1 MNYNLT
7 FDFFPAQY
15 YPTCTSGAD
24 IQNRISPSSSTPS
37 FQSGPINYLR
47 LVEQTTKLMNDQR
60 AISEFIPSEF
70 SKRMSL
76 NTKMTLIAKEWT
88 LHSDNQPLGQLRM
101 VHIQGAKNAI
111 INTWIFPNRPTQ
123 MPVFAAELIAV
134 GNATKVA
141 FVDIQVPVLSKF
153 VADDVAFL
161 TTALSA
167 RFSSLTCNETPPDWA
182 THASQGN
189 FTYARDVPNEQ
200 LSTIEDCYLSYL
212 GTYLRA
218 FASVEGAAE
227 VAKSERDEATIDALQ
242 EYQVHH
248 MEHSPGNKFL
258 NKLFGSEWTE
268 SFMKNFLFA
277 KPRG

>member
-1 MNYNLT
+1 MNYSLT

-15 YPTCTSGAD
+15 YPTCTSGLN
-24 IQNRISPSSSTPS
+24 IQKRVDPSTTTSS
-37 FQSGPINYLR
+37 FQSGPTNYLR
-47 LVEQTTKLMNDQR
+47 LVEQTTKFMNRQH
-60 AISEFIPSEF
+60 AISETISGEF

-76 NTKMTLIAKEWT
+76 NSKMTLNAKEWT
-88 LHSDNQPLGQLRM
+88 LQSENQPLGQLRM

-111 INTWIFPNRPTQ
+111 INTWIFPNHPTK

-141 FVDIQVPVLSKF
+141 FVDIQVPVLSQA
-153 VADDVAFL
+153 VADDVASL
-161 TTALSA
+161 TAALSI
-167 RFSSLTCNETPPDWA
+167 RFTSLPCNETAPDWA
-182 THASQGN
+182 TNASQGN

-200 LSTIEDCYLSYL
+200 LSTVEDCYLSYL
-212 GTYLRA
+212 DTYLRA
-218 FASVEGAAE
+218 FVSDEAAAE
-227 VAKSERDEATIDALQ
+227 VAKSARNEEAIDALQ

-258 NKLFGSEWTE
+258 DKLFGSEWTE

>member
-1 MNYNLT
+1 MNYSLT

-15 YPTCTSGAD
+15 YPTCTSGANF
-24 IQNRISPSSSTPS
+24 QNRIDPASTVPS
-37 FQSGPINYLR
+37 FQSGPINFLR
-47 LVEQTTKLMNDQR
+47 LVEQTTKLMNQQR
-60 AISEFIPSEF
+60 AISETIPNEF

-76 NTKMTLIAKEWT
+76 NAKMTLIAKEWT
-88 LHSDNQPLGQLRM
+88 LQSGSQSLGQLRM

-111 INTWIFPNRPTQ
+111 INTWVFPNRPAK

-153 VADDVAFL
+153 AAEDVALL
-161 TTALSA
+161 TTALST
-167 RFSSLTCNETPPDWA
+167 RFSSLPCNETPPDWA
-182 THASQGN
+182 TNASQGN

-200 LSTIEDCYLSYL
+200 LSTVEDCYLSYL

-218 FASVEGAAE
+218 FASDEAAAE
-227 VAKSERDEATIDALQ
+227 VANSERDEEAIDALQ

-258 NKLFGSEWTE
+258 DKLFGSEWTE

>member
-1 MNYNLT
+1 MNYSLT

-15 YPTCTSGAD
+15 YPASSSGVNF
-24 IQNRISPSSSTPS
+24 QNRVDALSTTSS
-37 FQSGPINYLR
+37 FQTGPINYLR
-47 LVEQTTKLMNDQR
+47 LVEQTTTFMTHQP
-60 AISEFIPSEF
+60 AISETISCEF
-70 SKRMSL
+70 AKRLSL
-76 NTKMTLIAKEWT
+76 NSKITLIAKEWT
-88 LHSDNQPLGQLRM
+88 LQSEKQPLGQLRM

-111 INTWIFPNRPTQ
+111 INTWIFPNRPAK

-153 VADDVAFL
+153 IAEEVATL
-161 TTALSA
+161 TSALST
-167 RFSSLTCNETPPDWA
+167 RFTSLPCNESPPEWA
-182 THASQGN
+182 TNASQGN

-200 LSTIEDCYLSYL
+200 LSTVEDCYLNYL
-212 GTYLRA
+212 DTYLRA
-218 FASVEGAAE
+218 FASDATAAQ
-227 VAKSERDEATIDALQ
+227 VAKSKRDEQAIDALQ

-258 NKLFGSEWTE
+258 DKLFGSEWTE